1 MSGYERLLMGANE
14 LEEDPDEGDEILRAG
29 PYCPICGGEGHLCGR
44 LGESW
49 HYRCRDCGMEWRME
63 V

>member
-1 MSGYERLLMGANE
+1 MNGYESLLSGATE
-14 LEEDPDEGDEILRAG
+14 LEDDLSEWDEIQRTG

-49 HYRCRDCGMEWRME
+49 HYRCRDCGMEWKME
-63 V
+63 G